1 MGSTRPRR
9 SPSWGALA
17 RNDDCPVRETPGGD
31 DQEECFMAHVARA
44 GFDTF
49 LAFGAAALAVAE
61 VAALVG
67 GQLPEGSTRELLDD
81 LEAAHHR
88 LRVLFDLGE
97 DADVYDLGLSV
108 LMLAERTTEAY
119 RESRGLTGS

>member
-9 SPSWGALA
+9 SPWWGALA
-17 RNDDCPVRETPGGD
+17 RDGDWPVREASGGD
-31 DQEECFMAHVARA
+31 DQEECFMAYVTRA
-44 GFDTF
+44 GFEAC
-49 LAFGAAALAVAE
+49 LAFGAAALVVAE

-67 GQLPEGSTRELLDD
+67 DQLPEGSTRELLDE

-88 LRVLFDLGE
+88 LRALFDLGE
-97 DADVYDLGLSV
+97 DADVNALGLSV
-108 LMLAERTTEAY
+108 LVLAERTTEEF